1 MSPQISLGSNTP
13 SSYYLGSN
21 KVKKIYLGS
30 TLLYSDE
37 PTEITVSN
45 IASNQTFRSSSTTIN
60 FTKTTT
66 FTYTSSGNE
75 TVTINGNELSS
86 TEVLMGTVPIT
97 LNVQSGS
104 CVPVSSISI
113 YASLSSPGT
122 ISIRASVSTSC
133 SKGARILASWSWSST
148 AVIEG

>member
-1 MSPQISLGSNTP
+1 MSPQISLGSSTP

-30 TLLYSDE
+30 TLLYSAE
-37 PTEITVSN
+37 PTTIAVSN
-45 IASNQTFRSSSTTIN
+45 IASSQTFRSNSTTIN

-75 TVTINGNELSS
+75 TVTIDGKELSS

-97 LNVQSGS
+97 VTIQSGS
-104 CVPVSSISI
+104 CVAPSSISI
-113 YASLSSPGT
+113 YASISTPGT
-122 ISIRASVSTSC
+122 ISIRAFVSATC
-133 SKGARILASWSWSST
+133 STGARLLVSWSWSST
-148 AVIEG
+148 AIIDG